1 MADYVSAYTGPQIDG
16 LLSKVAPL
24 EESVSKK
31 APLTMQASSLGEGEG
46 WSSFLDS
53 DQNITDLISRLF
65 GLIHTGSVRFIRYA
79 PYFGFAWAN
88 DSSGSNSGFVFE
100 ANNKVVCHNTFTDT
114 QASLASGTDSQIFA
128 RIISGTPFSFTS
140 YANTTLGNVTLT
152 KSFGSSGY
160 YKAPDGMM
168 FCWGSSSNQTASFS
182 VYYATAFY
190 TTPYCVYTTSTG
202 FGASAIESAGAA
214 VVGTTYFTMKP
225 RYIKRLSNG
234 QSEYGNSGNTFMW
247 LAIGRWK

>member
-1 MADYVSAYTGPQIDG
+1 MADYVSSYTGAQID
-16 LLSKVAPL
+16 SAI
-24 EESVSKK
+24 
-31 APLTMQASSLGEGEG
+31 G
-46 WSSFLDS
+46 WVNANRQSA
-53 DQNITDLISRLF
+53 TDTDAIF
-65 GLIHTGSVRFIRYA
+65 YA
-79 PYFGFAWAN
+79 
-88 DSSGSNSGFVFE
+88 GSNSAPDFLGGNSTFDAWIENIINATALGRVRLIQD
-100 ANNKVVCHNTFTDT
+100 ANGGGIVIKNGTSVLGIGVVLDNLVYGPISNVNIDSDSDADIERELYEQGILVKPSLYALTSLSN
-114 QASLASGTDSQIFA
+114 AS
-128 RIISGTPFSFTS
+128 
-140 YANTTLGNVTLT
+140 LT
-152 KSFGSSGY
+152 KSFGASGY

-168 FCWGSSSNQTASFS
+168 FCWGSSRNQTTSFS

-202 FGASAIESAGAA
+202 FGDSAIESAGAA

>member
-1 MADYVSAYTGPQIDG
+1 MGGGVLVQ
-16 LLSKVAPL
+16 
-24 EESVSKK
+24 
-31 APLTMQASSLGEGEG
+31 
-46 WSSFLDS
+46 
-53 DQNITDLISRLF
+53 
-65 GLIHTGSVRFIRYA
+65 
-79 PYFGFAWAN
+79 
-88 DSSGSNSGFVFE
+88 
-100 ANNKVVCHNTFTDT
+100 
-114 QASLASGTDSQIFA
+114 SGTDIYAIGVIAGDLFYGTLYNLDFDSDA
-128 RIISGTPFSFTS
+128 DAIIERELYEQGTMVRPSLYALTS
-140 YANTTLGNVTLT
+140 LSNASLT
-152 KSFGSSGY
+152 KSFGTSGY

-190 TTPYCVYTTSTG
+190 ATPYCVYTTSTG
-202 FGASAIESAGAA
+202 FGDSAIESAGAG

>member
-1 MADYVSAYTGPQIDG
+1 MADYVSSYTGAQIDSAIEWVNENKNFA
-16 LLSKVAPL
+16 LSSETSSAP
-24 EESVSKK
+24 
-31 APLTMQASSLGEGEG
+31 T
-46 WSSFLDS
+46 FLDEE
-53 DQNITDLISRLF
+53 
-65 GLIHTGSVRFIRYA
+65 Y
-79 PYFGFAWAN
+79 
-88 DSSGSNSGFVFE
+88 
-100 ANNKVVCHNTFTDT
+100 
-114 QASLASGTDSQIFA
+114 SLANTLENLAKASALGRVRLIQDANGGGVLVKNGTDIYGIGVIAGDLFYGTLYNLDFDSDA
-128 RIISGTPFSFTS
+128 DAIIERELYEQGTMVRPSLYALTS
-140 YANTTLGNVTLT
+140 LSNASLT
-152 KSFGSSGY
+152 KSFGTSGY

-168 FCWGSSSNQTASFS
+168 FCWGSSSNQTTSFS

-202 FGASAIESAGAA
+202 FGNSAIESAGAA